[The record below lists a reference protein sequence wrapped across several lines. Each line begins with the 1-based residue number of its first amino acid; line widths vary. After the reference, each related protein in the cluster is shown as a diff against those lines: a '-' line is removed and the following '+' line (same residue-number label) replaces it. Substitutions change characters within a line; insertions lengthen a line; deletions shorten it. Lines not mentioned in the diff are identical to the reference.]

1 MNRDENNDK
10 IPETALYEVYGR
22 RGYTG
27 RLCFL
32 YAFGAVLGFFFAD
45 RIYRVSPESLA
56 WAEPIA
62 YVIKA
67 VGLFFLLLLF
77 ATSTVGWFLIPVLF
91 VSVGFSVSAD
101 TIWLLRSGEATLRS
115 RIVSGIPAVLA
126 MTALLSLGSASMGKA
141 AVLRNMY
148 SRLPDGTDPSVPGM
162 RLVFAA
168 CFIAGSAA
176 AAYYFASQ
184 SL

>member
-1 MNRDENNDK
+1 MNRDENNEK
-10 IPETALYEVYGR
+10 IPETALYDGCGR

-27 RLCFL
+27 RICFL
-32 YAFGAVLGFFFAD
+32 YTFGAVLGLIFAD
-45 RIYRVSPESLA
+45 RIYRISPETFA
-56 WAEPIA
+56 AAEPIA

-91 VSVGFSVSAD
+91 VSAGFSVSAD
-101 TIWLLRSGEATLRS
+101 TIWLLRSGEATLIS
-115 RIVSGIPAVLA
+115 CVVSGIPAVLA

-148 SRLPDGTDPSVPGM
+148 SRLPDGTEPSVPGM
-162 RLVFAA
+162 RLFFAA
-168 CFIAGSAA
+168 CFISGSGV
-176 AAYYFASQ
+176 AAYYFASH